1 MIYCD
6 EDIITSNRTDNV
18 HYNYTYL
25 PVAAQ
30 IVRTE
35 ITTTI
40 RKWTHKKES
49 LKNRYSGL

>member
-18 HYNYTYL
+18 HYSCTYL

-30 IVRTE
+30 IVCTQN
-35 ITTTI
+35 TTKS
-40 RKWTHKKES
+40 RK
-49 LKNRYSGL
+49 